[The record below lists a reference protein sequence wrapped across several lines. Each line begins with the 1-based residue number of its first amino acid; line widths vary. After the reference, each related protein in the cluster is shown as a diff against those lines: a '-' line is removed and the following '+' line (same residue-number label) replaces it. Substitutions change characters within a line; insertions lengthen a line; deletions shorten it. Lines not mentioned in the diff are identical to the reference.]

1 MGLLRRDRP
10 ARVKFQMR
18 SKLFAIGDD
27 YWIED
32 GDGRKAYKVD
42 GKSLRVR
49 QTFVIED
56 AQGNDVAHIKEKKLG
71 RDRMEISRGGRD
83 IATVKKALGREKFVV
98 DVEGG
103 KGLDVKGDFLDHE
116 YEIERGRHTI
126 AEVSKKWFRLR
137 DTYGVEI
144 DDGEDIALMLAV
156 TVCVDAMSSADLS

>member
-1 MGLLRRDRP
+1 MGLLRRNRP
-10 ARVKFQMR
+10 ERVKFQMR
-18 SKLFAIGDD
+18 SKLFSIGDD

-32 GDGRKAYKVD
+32 DHGHKAFRVD

-56 AQGNDVAHIKEKKLG
+56 AEGNEVVHITGKKLG

-126 AEVSKKWFRLR
+126 AEVSKKWFRIR
-137 DTYGVEI
+137 DSYGVEI
-144 DDGEDIALMLAV
+144 DAGEDVALLLAV
-156 TVCVDAMSSADLS
+156 TVCVDALFSADL